1 MLIAEGVKEGE
12 FLEYKGRPLV
22 RKDDDFYYGDLSEEY
37 YVLMSVM
44 TEKKAKNGNDIP
56 DLVVVQLMKKGERKP
71 ERQAT
76 PKGLYEALDTACA
89 WLDRYNK

>member
-1 MLIAEGVKEGE
+1 MFDTEGVKAGE
-12 FLEYKGRPLV
+12 FIEYKGRPLV
-22 RKDDDFYYGDLSEEY
+22 RNDDDFYYGDLSQDY
-37 YVLMSVM
+37 YVQISVM

-56 DLVVVQLMKKGERKP
+56 DLVVVQLMKKGEKKP
-71 ERQAT
+71 EKQAT